1 MLFFLTGDVQI
12 GKTRWLQQL
21 VDVVVAAG
29 VAVAG
34 VLAPGDWVPA
44 AGDRADGNGFEK
56 RGIDNVLLPSGE
68 RLPFARR
75 RDLAQLE
82 GSFDAASQSARA
94 KLAWAIDDTA
104 IARVNEHFRHLAEA
118 VCDGGSARGEA
129 RGGARSEARGASGSS
144 ETTGAR
150 VRGRWDAGLASAA
163 PGLLIV
169 DELGRLE
176 LQRGEGLT
184 EAVAL
189 LRQGPTS
196 AFPHALV
203 VVREELVD
211 EAERQLRAAW
221 PDRCRIAPDEA
232 GRGAVLEAV
241 RVEPASPDAC

>member
-21 VDVVVAAG
+21 ADDIVAAG
-29 VAVAG
+29 VPVAG

-44 AGDRADGNGFEK
+44 VGGRADGNGFEK

-75 RDLAQLE
+75 RDLAQQE
-82 GSFDAASQSARA
+82 GSFDAVSQSARA
-94 KLAWAIDDTA
+94 KLAWEIDDAA
-104 IARVNEHFRHLAEA
+104 IARVNEHFRQLAEA
-118 VCDGGSARGEA
+118 GCADESARGEA
-129 RGGARSEARGASGSS
+129 RASVRSEARGAD
-144 ETTGAR
+144 E
-150 VRGRWDAGLASAA
+150 RGLSDAGMRGLSSAGLVFAAS
-163 PGLLIV
+163 GLLVV

-203 VVREELVD
+203 VVREELVG
-211 EAERQLRAAW
+211 EAERQLGGAW
-221 PDRCRIAPDEA
+221 PDRCRIAPDAE
-232 GRGAVLEAV
+232 GRAAVLEAV
-241 RVEPASPDAC
+241 GV

>member
-21 VDVVVAAG
+21 VDDVVAAG

-44 AGDRADGNGFEK
+44 AGDRAGGNGFEK

-82 GSFDAASQSARA
+82 GSFDASSQSARA
-94 KLAWAIDDTA
+94 KLAWEIDDAA
-104 IARVNEHFRHLAEA
+104 IARVNEHFRQLAEA
-118 VCDGGSARGEA
+118 GCGDGSVRREA
-129 RGGARSEARGASGSS
+129 RGGARSAAAGAGMRGLSG
-144 ETTGAR
+144 
-150 VRGRWDAGLASAA
+150 VGLAFAA
-163 PGLLIV
+163 PALLVV

-176 LQRGEGLT
+176 LQRGEGLA

-211 EAERQLRAAW
+211 EAERQLRGAW
-221 PDRCRIAPDEA
+221 PDRCRIAPDEV
-232 GRGAVLEAV
+232 GRAAVLEAV
-241 RVEPASPDAC
+241 GALL

>member
-12 GKTRWLQQL
+12 GKTRWLQRL
-21 VDVVVAAG
+21 VDDVAAAG
-29 VAVAG
+29 VPVAG

-44 AGDRADGNGFEK
+44 AGSWADGNGFEK

-94 KLAWAIDDTA
+94 QLAWEIDDAA
-104 IARVNEHFRHLAEA
+104 IARVNEHFRQLVEGTCGDGAE
-118 VCDGGSARGEA
+118 RGEV
-129 RGGARSEARGASGSS
+129 RASGSS
-144 ETTGAR
+144 EATDAC
-150 VRGRWDAGLASAA
+150 VRELSGAGLASAA
-163 PGLLIV
+163 SGLLIV

-196 AFPHALV
+196 AFPHALA

-211 EAERQLRAAW
+211 EAERQLGGAW

-232 GRGAVLEAV
+232 GRAAVLEAV
-241 RVEPASPDAC
+241 GA

>member
-150 VRGRWDAGLASAA
+150 
-163 PGLLIV
+163 
-169 DELGRLE
+169 
-176 LQRGEGLT
+176 
-184 EAVAL
+184 
-189 LRQGPTS
+189 
-196 AFPHALV
+196 
-203 VVREELVD
+203 
-211 EAERQLRAAW
+211 
-221 PDRCRIAPDEA
+221 
-232 GRGAVLEAV
+232 GRGAY
-241 RVEPASPDAC
+241 RSCGPAATRAHQCVSPRTGGSARGACRRGGAAAESRMARSMPHCA

>member
-21 VDVVVAAG
+21 ADDIVAAG
-29 VAVAG
+29 VPVAG

-44 AGDRADGNGFEK
+44 VGGRADGNGFEK

-75 RDLAQLE
+75 RDLAQQE

-94 KLAWAIDDTA
+94 KLAWEIDDAA
-104 IARVNEHFRHLAEA
+104 IARVNEHFRQLAEEGHG
-118 VCDGGSARGEA
+118 GGSECGEA
-129 RGGARSEARGASGSS
+129 RASGSSEARGADGRGLSD
-144 ETTGAR
+144 AC
-150 VRGRWDAGLASAA
+150 VRERSDAGLASAA
-163 PGLLIV
+163 SGLLIV

-189 LRQGPTS
+189 LRQGPIS

-211 EAERQLRAAW
+211 EAERQLGGAW
-221 PDRCRIAPDEA
+221 PDRCRIAPDAE
-232 GRGAVLEAV
+232 GRAAVLEAV
-241 RVEPASPDAC
+241 DV

>member
-44 AGDRADGNGFEK
+44 AEDRADGNGFEK

-104 IARVNEHFRHLAEA
+104 IARVNEHFRQLAEA

-129 RGGARSEARGASGSS
+129 LASTRSAAAGAAMRGLSG
-144 ETTGAR
+144 
-150 VRGRWDAGLASAA
+150 VGLTSAA

-176 LQRGEGLT
+176 LQRGEGLA

-211 EAERQLRAAW
+211 EAERQLRGAW
-221 PDRCRIAPDEA
+221 PDRCHIAPDEA
-232 GRGAVLEAV
+232 GRAAVLEAV
-241 RVEPASPDAC
+241 GVGPASPDAC

>member
-12 GKTRWLQQL
+12 GKTRWLQRL
-21 VDVVVAAG
+21 VDDVVAAG
-29 VAVAG
+29 VPVAG

-68 RLPFARR
+68 RLSFARR

-94 KLAWAIDDTA
+94 KLAWEIDDAA
-104 IARVNEHFRHLAEA
+104 IARVNEHFRQLAEEGRG
-118 VCDGGSARGEA
+118 GGSERGEA
-129 RGGARSEARGASGSS
+129 RASGSS
-144 ETTGAR
+144 EAR
-150 VRGRWDAGLASAA
+150 GAGLASAA
-163 PGLLIV
+163 SGLLIV

-196 AFPHALV
+196 AFPHALA

-211 EAERQLRAAW
+211 EAERQLGGAW

-232 GRGAVLEAV
+232 GRAAVLEAV
-241 RVEPASPDAC
+241 GA

>member
-44 AGDRADGNGFEK
+44 AGGRADGNGFEK

-82 GSFDAASQSARA
+82 GSFDAASQSAKA

-104 IARVNEHFRHLAEA
+104 IARVNEHFRQLAE
-118 VCDGGSARGEA
+118 
-129 RGGARSEARGASGSS
+129 GAPSP
-144 ETTGAR
+144 
-150 VRGRWDAGLASAA
+150 AA

-176 LQRGEGLT
+176 LQRGEGLA
-184 EAVAL
+184 EAMAL

-196 AFPHALV
+196 VFPHALV

-211 EAERQLRAAW
+211 EAERQLRGAW
-221 PDRCRIAPDEA
+221 SDRCRIAPNEV
-232 GRGAVLEAV
+232 GRAAVLEAV
-241 RVEPASPDAC
+241 GVEPASPDAC